1 MIEFTITDAAG
12 DKLLDVLDLNQQPP
26 QMLRVSIKGGGCA
39 GFEYQFEIDTQQEEG
54 DYRFEHGAAVV
65 LVDPISGNYL
75 NGAHLDYIAEKF
87 DARFVLK
94 NPNAQTTCGCGQS
107 FAA

>member
-1 MIEFTITDAAG
+1 MIDFTITEAAA
-12 DKLLDVLDLNQQPP
+12 DKLMDVLDVTQQPP

-39 GFEYQFEIDTQQEEG
+39 GFEYQFDIDTHQEEG
-54 DYRFEHGAAVV
+54 DYRFEQGGAVV
-65 LVDPISGNYL
+65 LIDPISGAYL
-75 NGAHLDYIAEKF
+75 QGAQLDYIAEKF